1 MLVACVLVAGRAEAV
16 RSPLSLTPN
25 FSWVDGVQ
33 AGHPNRFNGFS
44 SDPAHS
50 KLAERPGVRQSSG
63 AFTTLIASAAAG
75 PDASGFRIYAAKS
88 SSETDRSNSI
98 SSSAL
103 HHDRLKIVT
112 TILPLYCFAAG
123 VAGGVAQ
130 VDNLLPENASGHD
143 YQLSAQDGQKLSKA
157 TLVIVT
163 GLGLED
169 EFLGRRLKASAVKVA
184 AAGID
189 PIRGHVHEDHR
200 HGDGVNP
207 HFWLD
212 PILAA
217 HAVTNILQALQK
229 ADPQNADV
237 YARNV
242 AAYVVRLH
250 KLDQEIAA
258 VLAPYRGRTLVTYHD
273 AFPYFARR
281 YGLQI
286 AGVVQEVADVEP
298 TARHLSALRA
308 LIRDKKIGVIF
319 TETGNDSRRA
329 KQLAADLG
337 VKIATLDPLES
348 GPLSPS
354 AYEEGMRRN
363 AESIR
368 KAFDAPLP

>member
-1 MLVACVLVAGRAEAV
+1 MKTAAPIVLRMMLVACVLVAGRAEAV

-63 AFTTLIASAAAG
+63 AFTTLIASAAAR

-169 EFLGRRLKASAVKVA
+169 EFLGRRLICRPPETSRSSVPKLTVSRAYSLRSQA
-184 AAGID
+184 A
-189 PIRGHVHEDHR
+189 
-200 HGDGVNP
+200 
-207 HFWLD
+207 
-212 PILAA
+212 
-217 HAVTNILQALQK
+217 
-229 ADPQNADV
+229 
-237 YARNV
+237 
-242 AAYVVRLH
+242 VVR
-250 KLDQEIAA
+250 
-258 VLAPYRGRTLVTYHD
+258 RRTL
-273 AFPYFARR
+273 
-281 YGLQI
+281 
-286 AGVVQEVADVEP
+286 
-298 TARHLSALRA
+298 S
-308 LIRDKKIGVIF
+308 
-319 TETGNDSRRA
+319 
-329 KQLAADLG
+329 
-337 VKIATLDPLES
+337 
-348 GPLSPS
+348 
-354 AYEEGMRRN
+354 
-363 AESIR
+363 
-368 KAFDAPLP
+368 